1 MAADP
6 TNMRFGRGPY
16 TDPNGNDLVSW
27 WLRFFKQRIPMV
39 LPLIRFAPFA
49 PNRRTSI
56 TSMPEGVGHVPA
68 HRVAD
73 IDPWEL
79 RLIQDTVFF
88 RTET

>member
-1 MAADP
+1 
-6 TNMRFGRGPY
+6 
-16 TDPNGNDLVSW
+16 
-27 WLRFFKQRIPMV
+27 
-39 LPLIRFAPFA
+39 
-49 PNRRTSI
+49 
-56 TSMPEGVGHVPA
+56 MPEGVGHVPA